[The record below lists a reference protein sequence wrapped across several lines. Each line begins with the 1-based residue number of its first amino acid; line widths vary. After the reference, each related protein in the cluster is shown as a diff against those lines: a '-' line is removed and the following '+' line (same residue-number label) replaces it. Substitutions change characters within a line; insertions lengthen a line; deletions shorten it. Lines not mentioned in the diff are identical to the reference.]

1 MKTVF
6 VGVMVGVLLM
16 ISPCTFADDH
26 KAEPAQAQLQETIDR
41 LELTDEQIEKAR
53 PVLENAVDKRDA
65 ILKKYGLDEASLDS
79 GAKRPGRRSLRAMRG
94 EMDELSDET
103 IEDLRAILTA
113 EQIDEYEALQTERR
127 EEMRNRIRGAG

>member
-6 VGVMVGVLLM
+6 VAVMLGVLLM
-16 ISPCTFADDH
+16 VSPCGFADDH
-26 KAEPAQAQLQETIDR
+26 MGEPAQSQLQETIDR
-41 LELTDEQIEKAR
+41 LELTDEQIEKAK

-65 ILKKYGLDEASLDS
+65 ILKKYGMDEASLES

-103 IEDLRAILTA
+103 IEDLRGILTV

-127 EEMRNRIRGAG
+127 EAMRNRIRGEG